1 MTRLLRYHHLP
12 TQIGIGLTLF
22 SAFFWLRWDNAP
34 APFSLNYVTGFQL
47 THIMLFTVIVWM
59 LSGFPGINDFTK
71 NIWRLLWA
79 GSLLVLLGWI
89 TISRTWAYGS
99 VDYSGLA
106 PNAAL
111 QFALVSL
118 FAITAACTA
127 PAPRIIIGV
136 LIVALLIHGII
147 GGLQV
152 IQQESIG
159 LEAWGEFSLDP
170 SRSGVGVIQ
179 SGDMRWLRP
188 YGLLPHPNIYA
199 GVITIGLLASAAWV
213 LAENKQH
220 LDKIKGN
227 SQESILVRWVLSQN
241 KLRWIG
247 IGVFAFGL
255 WILLLTFS
263 RGAWLG
269 FGVGILCA
277 LPFVIHQPNFWKR
290 ILPVIGVSLL
300 VGFLFIVMFQPLL
313 LARAGV
319 GAEGIELRSVSDRI
333 VFNRV
338 AREAIAEYPI
348 YGVGAGNF
356 PWYSSVYI
364 FYNTDYDL
372 RGNNVHN
379 IYLGIFAELGII
391 GFGLFVLTWVS
402 GIAAVLRQ
410 RDTERIALLAGIIA
424 FAVIGLVDH
433 YPHTMIHT
441 QTLWFGILAVAM
453 KADNQRAIPESP
465 VP

>member
-1 MTRLLRYHHLP
+1 MTRLLHYRHLP

-34 APFSLNYVTGFQL
+34 VPFSPNYVTGFQL
-47 THIMLFTVIVWM
+47 THIMLVTVIGWM

-71 NIWRLLWA
+71 SLWRLLWA

-89 TISRTWAYGS
+89 TISQTWAYGA

-118 FAITAACTA
+118 FAITAACAA
-127 PAPRIIIGV
+127 PSPRIMIGV
-136 LIVALLIHGII
+136 LIIALIVHGSI

-179 SGDMRWLRP
+179 SGDLRWLRP

-213 LAENKQH
+213 LAHDNRR
-220 LDKIKGN
+220 
-227 SQESILVRWVLSQN
+227 S
-241 KLRWIG
+241 IG

-277 LPFVIHQPNFWKR
+277 LPFVIRQPNFWKR
-290 ILPVIGVSLL
+290 MLPVIGLSIAI
-300 VGFLFIVMFQPLL
+300 GILFIVIFQPLL

-319 GAEGIELRSVSDRI
+319 GTEGIELRSVSDRI
-333 VFNRV
+333 VFNRI

-364 FYNTDYDL
+364 YYNTDYDL

-391 GFGLFVLTWVS
+391 GFGLFVLMWIS
-402 GIAAVLRQ
+402 GITAVLKQ

-424 FAVIGLVDH
+424 FTMIGLVDH
-433 YPHTMIHT
+433 YPFTMIHS
-441 QTLWFGILAVAM
+441 QALWFGLLAVAM
-453 KADNQRAIPESP
+453 KADTVRTIHESP